1 MISAIELLRGLRK
14 PTHLVAVAG
23 CVAAALLVIFLP
35 FGLTREAA
43 GPLAVAMTLVVL
55 LATGAVPEHVAA
67 VCCFAVAM
75 LFQLAPSE
83 VVFSGF
89 LSTAFWLVFGGLV
102 ISVGV
107 RRTGLAQRI
116 ATLIADRM
124 GTRYAGIIFGLTALG
139 VALAFLMPSTMGR
152 ILILM
157 PIVLAMAERYGFAP
171 GSNGRCG
178 MILAMSF
185 GTMLPGFAILPATVP
200 AVVMVGVSE
209 TLYGVSPIY
218 GTWLL
223 LHFPVLG
230 LLKAVAIAAILIWLF
245 PDTARDGNQAAGPV
259 EPEAGGAGLMFL
271 LLLAALGLWI
281 TDFLHHVSP
290 AWISLGVAAICVLP
304 FVNLVPPQS
313 FAKDVSFG
321 TLFYLAAAMA
331 LGPLMLASGMV
342 EPTMQAVLGGI
353 DFEAGGPLAV
363 FGAVVGFTTLA
374 ATVLTHPGVSSGMV
388 PLAGSLAEAAN
399 IPLDSVLMM
408 IAVGFS
414 TVVLPYQ
421 TPPLIVA
428 MQLGGV
434 SIAAGNRF
442 CLTLCLASVVILVP
456 LDYLWWQALGQF
468 D

>member
-1 MISAIELLRGLRK
+1 MSSLSGLLRGLQR
-14 PTHLVAVAG
+14 PANLIAIGG
-23 CVAAALLVIFLP
+23 CLAAALLVVLLP

-43 GPLAVAMTLVVL
+43 GPLAVAMMLVVL

-89 LSTAFWLVFGGLV
+89 LSTAFWLVFGGLI

-107 RRTGLAQRI
+107 RRTGLALRI
-116 ATLIADRM
+116 AGAIADRM
-124 GTRYAGIIFGLTALG
+124 GSRYAGIIAGLTALG

-157 PIVLAMAERYGFAP
+157 PIVLAMADRYGFQP
-171 GSNGRCG
+171 GSNGRSG

-200 AVVMVGVSE
+200 AVVLTGVSE

-218 GTWLL
+218 GSWLL

-230 LLKAVAIAAILIWLF
+230 LLKAVAIAVIVIWLF
-245 PDTARDGNQAAGPV
+245 PDTPKDGQPAAGTA
-259 EPEAGGAGLMFL
+259 EPEAGGAGLMFV
-271 LLLAALGLWI
+271 LLLAALALWM

-304 FVNLVPPQS
+304 FINLVPPQA

-363 FGAVVGFTTLA
+363 FAAVVGFTTVA

-388 PLAGSLAEAAN
+388 PLAGSLAEAAG
-399 IPLDSVLMM
+399 IPLESVLMM

>member
-1 MISAIELLRGLRK
+1 MPSAPVLLRALAR
-14 PTHLVAVAG
+14 PTNLIAIAG
-23 CVAAALLVIFLP
+23 CLAAALLVILLP

-43 GPLAVAMTLVVL
+43 GPLAVAMAMVVL
-55 LATGAVPEHVAA
+55 LATGALPEHVTG
-67 VCCFAVAM
+67 VCCFAAAM

-107 RRTGLAQRI
+107 RRSGLAQRI
-116 ATLIADRM
+116 ATLIARRM
-124 GTRYAGIIFGLTALG
+124 GTRYAGIIVGLTALG

-157 PIVLAMAERYGFAP
+157 PIVLAMADRYGFGP
-171 GSNGRCG
+171 GSNGRSG

-200 AVVMVGVSE
+200 AVVLVGVSE
-209 TLYGVSPIY
+209 TLYGVAPIY
-218 GTWLL
+218 GEWLL

-245 PDTARDGNQAAGPV
+245 PDTAADGDAAAPPAAPG
-259 EPEAGGAGLMFL
+259 EGSAGLMFV
-271 LLLAALGLWI
+271 LLLAALGLWM
-281 TDFLHHVSP
+281 TDFLHHISP
-290 AWISLGVAAICVLP
+290 AWISLAVAAICILP
-304 FVNLVPPQS
+304 FVNLVPADA
-313 FAKDVSFG
+313 FGKEVSYG

-331 LGPLMLASGMV
+331 LGPLMLKSGMV
-342 EPTMQAVLGGI
+342 EPAMQAVLAHV
-353 DFEAGGPLAV
+353 DLEAGGPLAV
-363 FGAVVGFTTLA
+363 FGAVVGVTTLA
-374 ATVLTHPGVSSGMV
+374 AMVLTHPGVSSGMV
-388 PLAGSLAEAAN
+388 PLAGSLADAAA
-399 IPLDSVLMM
+399 IPLESVLMM

-428 MQLGGV
+428 MQIGGV
-434 SIAAGNRF
+434 PLAAGNRF
-442 CLTLCLASVVILVP
+442 CLALFLVSIAVLVP
-456 LDYLWWQALGQF
+456 LDYLWWLALGRL
-468 D
+468 